1 MIPSYQ
7 LTAPVTD
14 HIRETM
20 ATENHSRQKSRL
32 LRIMRLLRRFRPDLP
47 VTYRRNRV
55 LLFPGGHSFFRS
67 LHAAL
72 RSAERFI
79 LVEYYMIHA
88 DHTGA
93 AFAAGLAEAVRRGV
107 RVWLIYDYVGCI
119 KTPASF
125 FENMARQGIEAI
137 PFNVPSFKKGLRWF
151 DRRDHHKMVI
161 IDGNL
166 AYLGGFNIGD
176 EYSEIL
182 ERSQRFRD
190 VGLSISGGAVSEL
203 TRHFSEIWQMEKGEL
218 PRLPPAG
225 GDADP
230 HPRRSGHADV
240 SIVSG
245 GPHHRRSYIRG
256 AFLLNIASAAEEI
269 LIATPYFVPG
279 PRMIRSLLRAA
290 RRGVKVRL
298 LLPERSDL
306 PLVRL
311 LGRSYYGALLRKGI
325 EIRELGREIL
335 HAKVMLIDGERTVI
349 GSANLDQRSFHRN
362 YELNCIIEDMTFGRQ
377 VKKVLLKDFAN
388 SRRVTV
394 EGHERRGLIAR
405 FLEKVINLFGWFL

>member
-1 MIPSYQ
+1 
-7 LTAPVTD
+7 
-14 HIRETM
+14 M
-20 ATENHSRQKSRL
+20 ATENHFRQKSRL
-32 LRIMRLLRRFRPDLP
+32 LRIIRLLRRFRPDLP

-67 LHAAL
+67 LHTSL

-79 LVEYYMIHA
+79 LAEYYIIHA
-88 DHTGA
+88 DQTGA

-119 KTPASF
+119 KTPTSF
-125 FENMARQGIEAI
+125 FEGMARQGIQLI
-137 PFNVPSFKKGLRWF
+137 PFNVPSFKNGMHWF
-151 DRRDHHKMVI
+151 DRRDHHKIVL

-176 EYSEIL
+176 EYSGMV

-190 VGLSISGGAVSEL
+190 VGFSISGSAVSAL
-203 TRHFSEIWQMEKGEL
+203 TRNFSETWQMERGEL
-218 PRLPPAG
+218 PQLPSTG

-245 GPHHRRSYIRG
+245 GPHHRRSHIRS
-256 AFLLNIASAAEEI
+256 AFLLNIASAMEEI

-298 LLPERSDL
+298 LLPARSDL

-311 LGRSYYGALLRKGI
+311 LGRSYYDALLRKGI
-325 EIRELGREIL
+325 EIRELGQEIL
-335 HAKVMLIDGERTVI
+335 HSKVMLIDGERTVI

-362 YELNCIIEDMTFGRQ
+362 YELNCIVEDMTFGRQ
-377 VKKVLLKDFAN
+377 VRRVLLKDFAN
-388 SRRVTV
+388 SRRVTL
-394 EGHERRGLIAR
+394 EGHQRRGLVAR

>member
-1 MIPSYQ
+1 
-7 LTAPVTD
+7 
-14 HIRETM
+14 M
-20 ATENHSRQKSRL
+20 ATENRFRQKSRL
-32 LRIMRLLRRFRPDLP
+32 LRIMRLLRQFRPDLP
-47 VTYRRNRV
+47 VTYRHNRV
-55 LLFPGGHSFFRS
+55 LLFPRGHSFFRS
-67 LHAAL
+67 LHTSL

-79 LVEYYMIHA
+79 LAEFYMIHA

-93 AFAAGLAEAVRRGV
+93 AFATELAEAVRRGV

-119 KTPASF
+119 TTPASF
-125 FENMARQGIEAI
+125 FEGLARQGIDAI
-137 PFNVPSFKKGLRWF
+137 PFNVPSFKKGLHWF

-161 IDGNL
+161 IDGSL

-176 EYSEIL
+176 EYSGMV

-190 VGLSISGGAVSEL
+190 LGLSISGDAVSEL
-203 TRHFSEIWQMEKGEL
+203 TRNFSEIWQMARGEL
-218 PRLPPAG
+218 PQLPLTG

-245 GPHHRRSYIRG
+245 GPHHRRSYIRS
-256 AFLLNIASAAEEI
+256 AFLLNIASAAKEI

-306 PLVRL
+306 PLVML
-311 LGRSYYGALLRKGI
+311 LGRSYYDALLRKGI

-362 YELNCIIEDMTFGRQ
+362 YELNSIIEDMTFGRQ

-394 EGHERRGLIAR
+394 EGHQRRGVIAR